1 MGKSLTETAKS
12 ILMNEGAIPSV
23 SASGSNPDRDAT
35 STTVNKSS
43 LRPGAKSPESRFS
56 TPGSTAPS
64 TDAED
69 LGGAT
74 PTSTAKENLGA
85 RASGKV
91 GKDTS
96 KSANSAVAAEKS
108 KKQSEMME
116 EDIDLDEEDQLH
128 ELNMRTIERASDK
141 AEAAGRKLIGKAPKK
156 AERKFAQAEK
166 FYNASGNNRYGP
178 KGSGAM
184 ITKTMRKKDPFD
196 DMENYS
202 PKKIRKEDLDE
213 EIQISEELEAFIAE
227 MVEEGYSE
235 EQIAE
240 AIDENFELVSEEAK
254 DSDDQEE
261 NEDDEEEEKMDEEY
275 EVDMSEH
282 VEALFAGEELS
293 EEFKTKA
300 LTIFEAAVRQKVEE
314 EIALL
319 EAAYAETLEEQVA
332 QIQEDLSSNVDDYL
346 NYVVEQWVGEN
357 EVAIEAGLRSELTED
372 FISGLR
378 NLFSEHYIDI
388 PEDRVN
394 VVEEMGSTVADLEQK
409 LNEEIERNVQLTRF
423 LNESKQNEILSD
435 AAYGLTDTQAEKLK
449 SLSEGIDFTSVNE
462 YAQKINILKE
472 SYFSSSVN
480 SDNAL
485 DRTESYG
492 DGKSMI
498 SEELNGPMAA
508 YVKTLGRT
516 VK

>member
-1 MGKSLTETAKS
+1 
-12 ILMNEGAIPSV
+12 
-23 SASGSNPDRDAT
+23 
-35 STTVNKSS
+35 
-43 LRPGAKSPESRFS
+43 LRPGSKSPESRFS

-74 PTSTAKENLGA
+74 PTSIAKENLGA
-85 RASGKV
+85 KASAKM

-96 KSANSAVAAEKS
+96 KSSQSRPGAVVAEKS
-108 KKQSEMME
+108 KKQAEVME
-116 EDIDLDEEDQLH
+116 EDVE
-128 ELNMRTIERASDK
+128 
-141 AEAAGRKLIGKAPKK
+141 
-156 AERKFAQAEK
+156 
-166 FYNASGNNRYGP
+166 
-178 KGSGAM
+178 
-184 ITKTMRKKDPFD
+184 
-196 DMENYS
+196 
-202 PKKIRKEDLDE
+202 
-213 EIQISEELEAFIAE
+213 ISEELEAFIAE
-227 MVEEGYSE
+227 MVEEGYTE

-254 DSDDQEE
+254 DSDEE
-261 NEDDEEEEKMDEEY
+261 EEDEEEKMDEEY

-394 VVEEMGSTVADLEQK
+394 VVEEMGSTVANLEQK

-462 YAQKINILKE
+462 YAQKINILRE

>member
-12 ILMNEGAIPSV
+12 ILMNEGAVPSV
-23 SASGSNPDRDAT
+23 SSSDNDPYRDAT

-43 LRPGAKSPESRFS
+43 LRPGAKSAESRFS
-56 TPGSTAPS
+56 TPGATAPS
-64 TDAED
+64 TDAVD

-74 PTSTAKENLGA
+74 QTSRANENLGEKGSA
-85 RASGKV
+85 KV

-96 KSANSAVAAEKS
+96 KSAKSAVPAEKA
-108 KKQSEMME
+108 KKQAEVME
-116 EDIDLDEEDQLH
+116 EDVEIDEE
-128 ELNMRTIERASDK
+128 NIE
-141 AEAAGRKLIGKAPKK
+141 
-156 AERKFAQAEK
+156 
-166 FYNASGNNRYGP
+166 
-178 KGSGAM
+178 
-184 ITKTMRKKDPFD
+184 
-196 DMENYS
+196 
-202 PKKIRKEDLDE
+202 
-213 EIQISEELEAFIAE
+213 ISEELEAFIAE

-235 EQIAE
+235 EQIAL
-240 AIDENFELVSEEAK
+240 AIDENFEIVSEASHKMK
-254 DSDDQEE
+254 DKEE
-261 NEDDEEEEKMDEEY
+261 EDDEEDEEKMEEEY

-319 EAAYAETLEEQVA
+319 EAAYAETLEEQIA

-357 EVAIEAGLRSELTED
+357 EVAIQAGLRSELTED

-394 VVEEMGSTVADLEQK
+394 VVEEMGSTVANLEQK

-435 AAYGLTDTQAEKLK
+435 AAHGLTDTQAEKLK

-462 YAQKINILKE
+462 YAQKINILRE

>member
-12 ILMNEGAIPSV
+12 ILMSEGAVPSV
-23 SASGSNPDRDAT
+23 SQSDSNPDRDAT

-43 LRPGAKSPESRFS
+43 LRPGSKSPESRFS

-74 PTSTAKENLGA
+74 PTSIAKENLGA
-85 RASGKV
+85 KASAKM

-96 KSANSAVAAEKS
+96 KSSQSRPGAVVAEKP
-108 KKQSEMME
+108 KKQAEVME
-116 EDIDLDEEDQLH
+116 EDVE
-128 ELNMRTIERASDK
+128 
-141 AEAAGRKLIGKAPKK
+141 
-156 AERKFAQAEK
+156 
-166 FYNASGNNRYGP
+166 
-178 KGSGAM
+178 
-184 ITKTMRKKDPFD
+184 
-196 DMENYS
+196 
-202 PKKIRKEDLDE
+202 
-213 EIQISEELEAFIAE
+213 ISEELEAFIAE
-227 MVEEGYSE
+227 MVEEGYTE

-254 DSDDQEE
+254 DSDDEE
-261 NEDDEEEEKMDEEY
+261 EDEEEKMDEEY

-394 VVEEMGSTVADLEQK
+394 VVEEMGSTVANLEQK

-462 YAQKINILKE
+462 YAQKINILRE